1 MKIKDCQTLPE
12 FFGVKVGGCI
22 WVEGHE
28 FTVRSLGLASDD
40 LSYQDDARALVGCL
54 SGQLEWSTEESKEEE
69 FPFGH
74 CEGCG
79 YEFNSELIDE
89 YKIEYCP
96 KCGRRIK
103 ETILMAP
110 TLEEEKLLREIA
122 AWFPTWDLIDLKYQ
136 QEIRVVRWDDPETYP
151 FSFYYNSSKAYS
163 VLAPILHKCG
173 AIDLNNYRKV

>member
-1 MKIKDCQTLPE
+1 MKIEDCKTLPE
-12 FFGVKVGGCI
+12 FFGVSEGDFI
-22 WVEGHE
+22 WIDGEA
-28 FTVRSLGLASDD
+28 FTLRRYC
-40 LSYQDDARALVGCL
+40 LSGTGSFNNDGQALVGCL
-54 SGQLEWSTEESKEEE
+54 TGQLEWSTEESKEEE

-103 ETILMAP
+103 ETILMAL